1 RLTTRSETDP
11 QFPAEQEQMEQHLEQ
26 LTQLVS
32 EQKLQRD
39 EDLAA
44 GMDSAVLAGTLMQ
57 SGYPLTALQVIEG
70 DLTRLSGNQELA
82 YLYARLLLECGR
94 IRDAYEQFQGLQS
107 IADPGQLPDWAMYQ
121 AISSLVAEDHYAA
134 LETLRTDYAALSTSA
149 AMALL
154 YQHPLQAAARVDV
167 TQPIDPMIPVARRLQ
182 LATIYFEQ
190 LLPRMQA
197 NAFNRALIRMELGMN
212 AEAANLLQSML
223 QRDPLSALRP
233 VAETYLQLLTGNPD
247 IPP

>member
-1 RLTTRSETDP
+1 
-11 QFPAEQEQMEQHLEQ
+11 
-26 LTQLVS
+26 
-32 EQKLQRD
+32 
-39 EDLAA
+39 
-44 GMDSAVLAGTLMQ
+44 
-57 SGYPLTALQVIEG
+57 
-70 DLTRLSGNQELA
+70 
-82 YLYARLLLECGR
+82 
-94 IRDAYEQFQGLQS
+94 AYEQFQGLQS

-167 TQPIDPMIPVARRLQ
+167 TQPIDPLIPVARRLQ

-197 NAFNRALIRMELGMN
+197 NAFNQALIRMELGMN

-233 VAETYLQLLTGNPD
+233 VAETYLLLLTGKPD
-247 IPP
+247 IPPIPDVESLSAPIPDLFADEGENQADQTPAADPVSPSTPASPAQPSSDGETPPSPETPAPDTPANTPPEAEGTAAPE